1 MDKRKKIIKK
11 EIKAALENLK
21 IQTKEKEKKNKV
33 LPDFKWILTILIMSF
48 SISLIFSFVSES
60 VLPNV
65 PVIVGIIVV
74 ILFILIGILFDMI
87 GVAVT
92 SSDEKPFHSMNSR
105 KVPGADVAVKF
116 KKNAAKVSSFCND
129 VIGDICGIVSGSAG
143 AMIALSIADALDINK
158 FITSLIVT
166 ALIAALTIT
175 GKAMG
180 KSFAINKSNII
191 LYEFS
196 KAVSHFYKPKKH
208 NNK

>member
-1 MDKRKKIIKK
+1 MKQKKKYLKNQIKQ
-11 EIKAALENLK
+11 ALENLK
-21 IQTKEKEKKNKV
+21 IQTKEKEKKNKL
-33 LPDFKWILTILIMSF
+33 LPDFKWIIIILGMSF
-48 SISLIFSFVSES
+48 SISLLFSFISES

-92 SSDEKPFHSMNSR
+92 SADEKPFHSMNSR
-105 KVPGADVAVKF
+105 KVPGADIAVKF

-143 AMIALSIADALDINK
+143 AMIALSIADVLDMNK
-158 FITSLIVT
+158 FVISLLVTS
-166 ALIAALTIT
+166 LIAALTIT

-191 LYEFS
+191 LYKFS
-196 KAVSHFYKPKKH
+196 KAVSHFYKPKKY

>member
-1 MDKRKKIIKK
+1 MKQKKKYLKNQIKQ
-11 EIKAALENLK
+11 ALENLK
-21 IQTKEKEKKNKV
+21 IQTKEKEKKNKL
-33 LPDFKWILTILIMSF
+33 LPDFKWIITILGMSF
-48 SISLIFSFVSES
+48 SISLLFSFISES

-92 SSDEKPFHSMNSR
+92 SADEKPFHSMNSR
-105 KVPGADVAVKF
+105 KVPGADIAVKF

-143 AMIALSIADALDINK
+143 AMIALSIADVLDMNK
-158 FITSLIVT
+158 FVISLLVTS
-166 ALIAALTIT
+166 LIAALTIT

-191 LYEFS
+191 LYKFS
-196 KAVSHFYKPKKH
+196 KVVSHFYKPKKY